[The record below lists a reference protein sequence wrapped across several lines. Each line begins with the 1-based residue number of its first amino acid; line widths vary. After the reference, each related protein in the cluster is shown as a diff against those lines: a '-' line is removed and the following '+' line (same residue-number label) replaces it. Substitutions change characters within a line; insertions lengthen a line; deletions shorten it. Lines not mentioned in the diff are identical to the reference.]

1 MKQKRIPVGVLGA
14 TGTVGQRFVQ
24 LLENHP
30 WFEVKAVTG
39 SDRTVG
45 RPYGEG
51 VNWKLLGD
59 APTSVRDMV
68 VQETTPNLDVPVLFS
83 ALPTNEAKIY
93 EPQFAAAG
101 YAVIT
106 NTSVFRLDPL
116 VPLLIPELNPD
127 HTGLIATQKT
137 HKGWSGFIVASP
149 NCSTTSAI
157 LPLKIWDEA
166 FGLNSIIMVTMQ
178 AISGAGYPGVSSM
191 DIMGNVVPYI
201 GGEDYKLENEPKKLL
216 GQVVAGQLELANL
229 KISAQANRVPVF
241 DGHLASVSVGVRRKP
256 SVEEAV
262 ATLQAWCP
270 PDICQELP
278 SSPQRLLVYRPEPDR
293 PQPRLDRD
301 TGDGLAWTVGKVRAC
316 EVLDLRYMALTHNTL
331 RGAAS
336 GALLNGE
343 LLYVQGYLPSP

>member
-1 MKQKRIPVGVLGA
+1 MSQKRIPVAVLGA

-30 WFEVKAVTG
+30 WFEVKVVTG

-45 RPYGEG
+45 RAYGEG

-59 APTSVRDMV
+59 APASVRDLV
-68 VQETTPNLDVPVLFS
+68 VQPTAPNLDVPVVFS
-83 ALPTNEAKIY
+83 ALPTTEAKEY

-106 NTSVFRLDPL
+106 NTSVYRLAPD

-127 HTGLIATQKT
+127 HTNLIATQKANN
-137 HKGWSGFIVASP
+137 GWSGFIVASP

-157 LPLKIWDEA
+157 LPLKIWHDA
-166 FGLNSIIMVTMQ
+166 FDLTSIIMVTMQ
-178 AISGAGYPGVSSM
+178 AISGAGYPGVSAM
-191 DIMGNVVPYI
+191 DIMDNVIPYI

-216 GQVVAGQLELANL
+216 GKVVAGQMELADL
-229 KISAQANRVPVF
+229 KISAQVNRVPVL
-241 DGHLASVSVGVRRKP
+241 DGHLASVSVGMRHKP
-256 SVEEAV
+256 TVEEAIT
-262 ATLQAWCP
+262 TLKEWCP
-270 PDICQELP
+270 PAICRELP
-278 SSPQRLLVYRPEPDR
+278 TSPQRLLVYRNEPDR

-301 TGDGLAWTVGKVRAC
+301 TGDGLAWTVGKVREC
-316 EVLDLRYMALTHNTL
+316 EVLDLRYLALTHNTL

-336 GALLNGE
+336 GAVLNGE
-343 LLYVQGYLPSP
+343 LLYVQGYLG